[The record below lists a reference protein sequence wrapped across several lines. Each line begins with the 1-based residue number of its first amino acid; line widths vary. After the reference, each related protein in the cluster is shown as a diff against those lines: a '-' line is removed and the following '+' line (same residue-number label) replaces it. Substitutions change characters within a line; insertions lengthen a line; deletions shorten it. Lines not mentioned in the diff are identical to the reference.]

1 MLVNVVSCISQ
12 YYGPR
17 CEYAANVS
25 EETKSV
31 QHDCTTGC
39 DSFFGRLVLFSTL
52 GALLT
57 LLMLLVLCLFAPT
70 PIPMSFNDAAS
81 VQGPG
86 RVSRVCSPTGHPN
99 SYAESPRALAWMQTS
114 QSVTNN
120 YSSASDSA
128 SPLFLSD
135 LSLTPECLPI
145 TNRHL
150 PQIPSIPLPTQICP
164 DV

>member
-1 MLVNVVSCISQ
+1 
-12 YYGPR
+12 
-17 CEYAANVS
+17 
-25 EETKSV
+25 
-31 QHDCTTGC
+31 
-39 DSFFGRLVLFSTL
+39 
-52 GALLT
+52 
-57 LLMLLVLCLFAPT
+57 
-70 PIPMSFNDAAS
+70 MSFYDAAS

-86 RVSRVCSPTGHPN
+86 SVSRVCSPTGHPH

-114 QSVTNN
+114 KSVTNN

-135 LSLTPECLPI
+135 LPLTPDCLPI

-150 PQIPSIPLPTQICP
+150 PQIPSIPLPTQTCP